1 MTDWVSIAN
10 SAVAPK
16 APVTSELVTALRDNT
31 VVSTWEFYD
40 TVYDYT
46 LDGGVGVITTPNFED
61 GWEYGFRLLDLKQ
74 SSGDRI
80 FVVGAYDETN
90 NEWSGQTLH
99 QFSRP
104 AETKFGGNSFLPIV
118 LPRVPAVQFNA
129 PDVQDENDEGISN
142 WDQAFR
148 ALKFPSGVSTKD
160 KVIRNLRW
168 YWWNG
173 TGSVNSTATTVNFTG
188 GTILMYR
195 RKENISDA

>member
-46 LDGGVGVITTPNFED
+46 LDGAVGVITTPNFED

-74 SSGDRI
+74 STGDRH

-90 NEWSGQTLH
+90 NEWSGKNLYVLKD
-99 QFSRP
+99 P
-104 AETKFGGNSFLPIV
+104 AETKFGGNSFVQIA
-118 LPRVPAVQFNA
+118 LPRVPAGSFYTS
-129 PDVQDENDEGISN
+129 DVIDPNDRTVSWAG
-142 WDQAFR
+142 
-148 ALKFPSGVSTKD
+148 ALGYTNFASGASTKD

-168 YWWNG
+168 YWWDG
-173 TGSVNSTATTVNFTG
+173 TGSVASTATTVNFTG